1 MKTEQQYI
9 DAIGNIGLAAHVL
22 KKAGDGVISMT
33 VQVHGP
39 IKIRVLLE
47 YPQFIAMFPGY
58 IGTTRT
64 DDDGREWI
72 EYLMGDVEYSA
83 RNESQREAAA

>member
-1 MKTEQQYI
+1 MTTTQKYI

-33 VQVHGP
+33 VHVYGP
-39 IKIRVLLE
+39 IRVSVLLD
-47 YPQFIAMFPGY
+47 YPQFVAMFPGCM
-58 IGTTRT
+58 GTTRT
-64 DDDGREWI
+64 DADWI
-72 EYLMGDVEYSA
+72 GYVMGDVEYSA